1 MELKE
6 IQKKTFFPGT
16 FLSEAFLDIDDHVHF
31 LVFEILSGK
40 KK

>member
-6 IQKKTFFPGT
+6 IKKNFFSGT
-16 FLSEAFLDIDDHVHF
+16 FLSKAFLDIDDHVHF
-31 LVFEILSGK
+31 LVFKILSGK